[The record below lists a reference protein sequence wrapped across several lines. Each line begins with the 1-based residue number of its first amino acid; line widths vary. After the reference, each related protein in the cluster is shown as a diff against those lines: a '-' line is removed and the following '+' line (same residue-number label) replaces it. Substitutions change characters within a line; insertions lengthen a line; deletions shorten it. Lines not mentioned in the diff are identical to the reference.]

1 MARPRKDQQ
10 EPAAVER
17 IKNAFWELLEENDL
31 KHITVNMVTQK
42 AHCNRGTFYY
52 HYESLDALL
61 CAVIEE
67 ELLNSKGLPLGI
79 FYMLSNDSKALTEML
94 LPQRTQRFGLV
105 MKRCGQECV
114 ALKIRTIIAN
124 MWQTILC
131 DEEEELTTNA
141 RIIIEYSISGLIG
154 VIDYLYREGKAR
166 RLFFPRGN
174 DLRHQRQ
181 CPLPCHPHQQCP
193 GDLAPRIRA
202 TRTSVFSYRKV
213 SSMRESKAACRG
225 FDHL

>member
-61 CAVIEE
+61 CTVIEE

-154 VIDYLYREGKAR
+154 VIDYLYREGKLDGSSFPEEMTTLSKTMPTTLPSASAM
-166 RLFFPRGN
+166 PRGSRSKN
-174 DLRHQRQ
+174 SSNAYVCILISQGKQHARKQSSLQR
-181 CPLPCHPHQQCP
+181 
-193 GDLAPRIRA
+193 
-202 TRTSVFSYRKV
+202 V
-213 SSMRESKAACRG
+213 
-225 FDHL
+225 

>member
-17 IKNAFWELLEENDL
+17 IKNAFWELLEQNNL

-61 CAVIEE
+61 CTVIEE

-94 LPQRTQRFGLV
+94 LPQRTQRFSLV
-105 MKRCGQECV
+105 MKRSLRPRMRGIENPHHHSQHV
-114 ALKIRTIIAN
+114 ANHTL
-124 MWQTILC
+124 
-131 DEEEELTTNA
+131 
-141 RIIIEYSISGLIG
+141 
-154 VIDYLYREGKAR
+154 
-166 RLFFPRGN
+166 
-174 DLRHQRQ
+174 
-181 CPLPCHPHQQCP
+181 
-193 GDLAPRIRA
+193 
-202 TRTSVFSYRKV
+202 
-213 SSMRESKAACRG
+213 
-225 FDHL
+225 

>member
-61 CAVIEE
+61 YTVIEE

-141 RIIIEYSISGLIG
+141 RIIIEHSIGGLIG
-154 VIDYLYREGKAR
+154 VIDYLYREGKLDGSSFPEEMIYAIKDNAHYLAIRISNAQGISLQEFEQRVRLYSHIAR
-166 RLFFPRGN
+166 
-174 DLRHQRQ
+174 
-181 CPLPCHPHQQCP
+181 
-193 GDLAPRIRA
+193 
-202 TRTSVFSYRKV
+202 
-213 SSMRESKAACRG
+213 
-225 FDHL
+225 